1 MRKAVAAIAWLVVSS
16 SLEAATL
23 FPTPLHLVRRI
34 EDPISRTTTTLDEFC
49 YGGRIVSVTA
59 NGSRV
64 AITDYDAQLLTEID
78 HAAATYSV
86 TRFDDIAKARPHV
99 DTPSKA
105 TVTVSV
111 DRSVALSRDAVEA
124 IVGAAYPN
132 RRDSRHEQ
140 ILAAAAP
147 SSGGRLAAQS
157 AESAYGLPT
166 DTSIEFEEGLVYRN
180 VVIRFD
186 HDLPPP
192 QAMLID
198 PGATRVESRLTRM
211 TRELRQLDKLPRQ

>member
-16 SLEAATL
+16 SLGAGTL

-34 EDPISRTTTTLDEFC
+34 EDPISHTATTVDEFC
-49 YGGRIVSVTA
+49 AGDRIVSIT
-59 NGSRV
+59 GSRV
-64 AITDYDAQLLTEID
+64 SITDYAAQLLTEID

-86 TRFDDIAKARPHV
+86 TRFDDIAKARPRV
-99 DTPSKA
+99 DTSSQA
-105 TVTVSV
+105 TVTVSI

-166 DTSIEFEEGLVYRN
+166 NTSIESEEGLTYRN

-186 HDLPPP
+186 HDLPPA
-192 QAMLID
+192 QMMLID

-211 TRELRQLDKLPRQ
+211 TREMLQLDKLPKQ